1 MIVHQVAQGSAEWLA
16 LRAGIP
22 TASQFHRVITPKKAE
37 RSGQFDDF
45 VNDLVAERFMGRPL
59 ATADMPWMREGSER
73 EPESAAYYSFVRGVE
88 LETVGLITTDDG
100 KIGASPD
107 RVVTGTRGL
116 LELKN
121 PKAHTHIG
129 YLLGAG
135 PDESYR
141 VQLQGQL
148 FVCECEWVDI
158 MSYYPGMPEA
168 VVRVARDEEFIKKL
182 SALLYEAV
190 EQVEARMAK
199 LKADGYEPRVEEPEA
214 QWITDADIAELESW
228 SSIQG
233 ESQKGATV

>member
-1 MIVHQVAQGSAEWLA
+1 MIVHQVQQGSREWLA

-22 TASQFHRVITPKKAE
+22 TASQFHRIITPKKAE

-59 ATADMPWMREGSER
+59 AGADMPWMKDGTAR
-73 EPESAAYYSFVRGVE
+73 EPESAAYYSFIRDIE

-100 KIGASPD
+100 KMGASPD
-107 RVVTGTRGL
+107 RMVGTDGL

-135 PDESYR
+135 PDETYK

-148 FVCECEWVDI
+148 LIAERDWVDI
-158 MSYYPGMPEA
+158 MSYCPGLPE
-168 VVRVARDEEFIKKL
+168 VIVRVGRDEPFIDKL
-182 SALLYEAV
+182 KALLYEVVA
-190 EQVEARMAK
+190 EVEARMEK
-199 LKADGYEPRVEEPEA
+199 LKAAGHEPKREEPPA
-214 QWITDADIAELESW
+214 QWITDADIEALASW
-228 SSIQG
+228 
-233 ESQKGATV
+233 